1 MLIFPDT
8 NDNNKRLN
16 DIPKGFIALWA
27 PQLSA
32 MKPEGALHN
41 LQLSRAGYGR
51 ISIASPIHQPLTS
64 LILCGCCFCCRCL
77 FELLASLGFV
87 VLLDIYLLKEIDW
100 DVNYLAR

>member
-27 PQLSA
+27 PQSTV

-41 LQLSRAGYGR
+41 LQLARAGYGR
-51 ISIASPIHQPLTS
+51 ISFASRIHHPLTS
-64 LILCGCCFCCRCL
+64 LILCGCCFCCWCL

-87 VLLDIYLLKEIDW
+87 ELLDFYLLTEIDL
-100 DVNYLAR
+100 DVNNLAR

>member
-27 PQLSA
+27 PQSTV

-41 LQLSRAGYGR
+41 LQLAIAGYGR
-51 ISIASPIHQPLTS
+51 ISFASPIHQPLTS
-64 LILCGCCFCCRCL
+64 LILCGCCFCCWCL
-77 FELLASLGFV
+77 FELLTNFGFV
-87 VLLDIYLLKEIDW
+87 ELLDFYLLKEIDL
-100 DVNYLAR
+100 DVNNLAR